1 MKTYLVIR
9 HKVKDYADWKR
20 EFDSCHDNFCRDYGF
35 KGTWISRNA
44 DDANE
49 IIVTVACADLARA
62 REFTQSKDLKDAM
75 KRAGVSDKASFWF
88 LEEIAEV
95 PELVGAGVSG
105 TGASTS
111 SSSSYDDDYYNT
123 EGD

>member
-1 MKTYLVIR
+1 MDMKTYLVVR
-9 HKVKDYADWKR
+9 QKVRDYAQWKR
-20 EFDSCHDNFCRDYGF
+20 EFDSCHDNFSRDYGF

-49 IIVTVACADLARA
+49 IIVTVACTDLERA
-62 REFTQSKDLKDAM
+62 REFVASKDLKDAM
-75 KRAGVSDKASFWF
+75 KRAGVADKPSFWF

-95 PELVGAGVSG
+95 PELVGAGVS
-105 TGASTS
+105 STS
-111 SSSSYDDDYYNT
+111 DSASIGNDDDYYNT